1 MSSFVPPTLRQ
12 LPLSLRL
19 VISLALLTL
28 GVGYLVAILNLYLTY
43 NLTDGSP
50 GLTPADLKR
59 AFYGNR
65 DNTKLAAKIHGG
77 SMEQFLPKRGDKE
90 KILSWIQDG
99 ATTEGYES
107 VVRPI
112 LQQNCVRCHNPSGLQ
127 RFAPLTSYEQV
138 MAVTQIDRGEP
149 VGLWARVAHTHI
161 QSIALIFAFL
171 GCVFCLTALPE
182 RIRIAVAV
190 LPFVVLLADFG
201 TRFVARFWPN
211 IVYLMMGSGALIGLL
226 FAVMILYPLYEM
238 WLKKA

>member
-1 MSSFVPPTLRQ
+1 M
-12 LPLSLRL
+12 
-19 VISLALLTL
+19 
-28 GVGYLVAILNLYLTY
+28 VAILNLY
-43 NLTDGSP
+43 
-50 GLTPADLKR
+50 R

-65 DNTKLAAKIHGG
+65 ETTKLAAKIHGG
-77 SMEQFLPKRGDKE
+77 SMEQFLPKQGDKE
-90 KILSWIQDG
+90 KILSWVQDG

-112 LQQNCVRCHNPSGLQ
+112 LQ
-127 RFAPLTSYEQV
+127 QV

-171 GCVFCLTALPE
+171 GCVFCFTALPE

-190 LPFVVLLADFG
+190 LPFFVLLADFG
-201 TRFVARFWPN
+201 TRLLARFWPN
-211 IVYLMMGSGALIGLL
+211 IVYLMMGSGTLIGLL

-238 WLKKA
+238 RLKEA